1 MSEKILKIEE
11 IENYVKNKLADKWRE
26 PKYDGYKI
34 TTTNQEIFILIE
46 NCQSCCENWG
56 YITSEDEAY
65 FNNYIG
71 SELLR
76 VELTDTE
83 LRNYE
88 LDTSWGGDAMFVDLV
103 TSEGVLQFVL
113 YNLHNGYYGHE
124 VLVIS
129 EQLNH
134 SEIL

>member
-11 IENYVKNKLADKWRE
+11 IENYVKNKLANKWWE
-26 PKYDGYKI
+26 PKYNGYKI

-103 TSEGVLQFVL
+103 TSVLQFVL
-113 YNLHNGYYGHE
+113 YNLHNGYYWHE